1 MLKKIDFSGN
11 PYIGVYAFSTE
22 KMLVVSSN
30 VPKKQRRDMERVLG
44 SDAVMTTIG
53 DSIVV
58 GSLLCGNS
66 NGIVVTN
73 FVKDNELDTF
83 SALNTLII
91 KSKLNAVG
99 NTILANDNGCLVHP
113 RYDARTVKEIE
124 DCLGVKAR
132 KVAIAGIKT
141 VGSVAVATNK
151 GVLCHPN
158 ASEKDIKLIEDALEV
173 PVAIGSANY
182 GVGHVGACV
191 LANSKGALVGSRTT
205 PIEMGRIEDALGLY

>member
-22 KMLVVSSN
+22 NMLVVSSN
-30 VPKKQRRDMERVLG
+30 VAKKQRKNMEWVLG
-44 SDAVMTTIG
+44 SDAVVTTIG

-58 GSLLCGNS
+58 GSLMCGNS
-66 NGIVVTN
+66 NGLVVTN
-73 FVKDNELDTF
+73 FVKENELESF
-83 SALNTLII
+83 SGLNTYII
-91 KSKLNAVG
+91 DSKLNAVG

-113 RYDARTVKEIE
+113 KYDERTVKEIE
-124 DCLGVKAR
+124 NCLGVKAR

-158 ASEKDIKLIEDALEV
+158 ASEKDIKLIQDALGV

-182 GVGHVGACV
+182 GVGHVGACI
-191 LANSKGALVGSRTT
+191 LANTKGALVGSRTT
-205 PIEMGRIEDALGLY
+205 PIEMGRIEDALSLY